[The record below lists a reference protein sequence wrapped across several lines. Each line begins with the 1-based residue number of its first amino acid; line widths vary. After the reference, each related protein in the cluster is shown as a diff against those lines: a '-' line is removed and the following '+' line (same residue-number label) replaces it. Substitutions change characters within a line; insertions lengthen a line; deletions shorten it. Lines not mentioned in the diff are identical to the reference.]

1 VGFAIGSGLL
11 LLASFIAFISGGL
24 LLLLLLLAS
33 FIAFISGGL
42 LLLLLL
48 SLLLP
53 LSLLLLLGVRIL
65 PNSLTTIRVHR
76 STYSRGPIVV
86 VAVIRRWV
94 EWR

>member
-1 VGFAIGSGLL
+1 MLTVEVRILHPGLLAEVGFAIGSG
-11 LLASFIAFISGGL
+11 
-24 LLLLLLLAS
+24 LLLLAS